1 VAASVKTASPS
12 IPLADKVFRLVDFVA
27 DNSYPT
33 NGYALTAAQFG
44 LSKID
49 MVIPL
54 SSTGHLPVFDIANSK
69 LKFFHGD
76 NGNASA
82 GPAIEVANLSAT
94 LNAVSVRLFVI
105 GEPI

>member
-1 VAASVKTASPS
+1 
-12 IPLADKVFRLVDFVA
+12 
-27 DNSYPT
+27 
-33 NGYALTAAQFG
+33 
-44 LSKID
+44 
-49 MVIPL
+49 
-54 SSTGHLPVFDIANSK
+54 VFDIANSK